1 MDPLLASTPCISGRG
16 VSAVNTCTPEE
27 EAQRISWDG
36 VHPTSRMHEIFALA
50 GYALAESP
58 LTQAAVADTRFSERR
73 NSSLVKAR
81 ARRRVKHRGS
91 ITLPIALVDVGSV
104 TALVGVG
111 VSTAAG

>member
-1 MDPLLASTPCISGRG
+1 MSRKRG
-16 VSAVNTCTPEE
+16 KIAP
-27 EAQRISWDG
+27 ARLQ
-36 VHPTSRMHEIFALA
+36 A
-50 GYALAESP
+50 GQARVE
-58 LTQAAVADTRFSERR
+58 AAVADTRFSERR